1 MERRD
6 RAPLGDAASP
16 PEPKGSAP
24 VATFFAGEAIAVGAT
39 VSLDEDAAHHARVRR
54 LDVGHKLRLLDGN
67 GIVAWGTLV
76 RLAKA
81 HMQVEVESAE
91 TVEPAP
97 AVHMLVPVADRDR
110 MLWLAEKCAE
120 LGAASWRPVIWRRSK
135 SVSPRGEGMTFQ
147 AKVRARMIGAL
158 EQSGTAWLPAIYPE
172 ATVER
177 AIAAAPRGAHCLLD
191 GRGDAMPATE
201 MIAPLCIAVG
211 PEGGVDPDEREV
223 LVSAGWLPV
232 AIGRSTLRFETA
244 GVAALAIARA
254 ALDRTPEHGG

>member
-6 RAPLGDAASP
+6 RPPLG
-16 PEPKGSAP
+16 EGSAVESTGALP
-24 VATFFAGEAIAVGAT
+24 TFFAAEALVVGGSVA
-39 VSLDEDAAHHARVRR
+39 LDEDAAHHARVRR

-67 GIVAWGTLV
+67 GTVARGTLV
-76 RLAKA
+76 RLAKG
-81 HMQVEVESAE
+81 HMHVQVESAE
-91 TVEPAP
+91 TVEPP
-97 AVHMLVPVADRDR
+97 PEVHMLVPVADRDR

-158 EQSGTAWLPAIYPE
+158 EQSGSAWLPVIYPE
-172 ATVER
+172 ATLER
-177 AIAAAPRGAHCLLD
+177 AIAAAPRGAHCVLD
-191 GRGDAMPATE
+191 GAGDSMPATE

-211 PEGGVDPDEREV
+211 PEGGIDPDERDV
-223 LVSAGWLPV
+223 LLTAGWLPV

-254 ALDRTPEHGG
+254 GLDCTPEHGG

>member
-1 MERRD
+1 MSE
-6 RAPLGDAASP
+6 A
-16 PEPKGSAP
+16 KGVA
-24 VATFFAGEAIAVGAT
+24 ATFFAASQLAPGAT

-54 LDVGHKLRLLDGN
+54 VDVGHRVRLLDGA
-67 GIVAWGTLV
+67 GTVAWGTLV

-81 HMQVEVESAE
+81 QMHVEVESME
-91 TVEPAP
+91 SVDPPP

-120 LGAASWRPVIWRRSK
+120 LGAASWRPMMWRRSK

-147 AKVRARMIGAL
+147 SKVRARMISAL
-158 EQSGTAWLPAIYPE
+158 EQSGSAWLPAIYPE

-191 GRGDAMPATE
+191 GSGDSMPATE

-211 PEGGVDPDEREV
+211 PEGGIDADEREL
-223 LVSAGWLPV
+223 LVKAGWLPV
-232 AIGRSTLRFETA
+232 SIGRSTLRFETA
-244 GVAALAIARA
+244 GIAALAIARA
-254 ALDRTPEHGG
+254 SLDRPQDTAPTNPPEHGG

>member
-1 MERRD
+1 MVERRD
-6 RAPLGDAASP
+6 RAPLGSDGGA
-16 PEPKGSAP
+16 EPRGS
-24 VATFFAGEAIAVGAT
+24 VATFFAGEAIVVGST
-39 VSLDEDAAHHARVRR
+39 VALDEDAAHHARVRR
-54 LDVGHKLRLLDGN
+54 LDLGHRIRLLDGN
-67 GIVAWGTLV
+67 GAIGWGTLV
-76 RLAKA
+76 RLAKSQM
-81 HMQVEVESAE
+81 HVDVESAE
-91 TVEPAP
+91 RVEAP
-97 AVHMLVPVADRDR
+97 PEIHLLVPVADRER

-120 LGAASWRPVIWRRSK
+120 LGAASWRPVMWRRSK

-191 GRGDAMPATE
+191 GSGDSMPATE

-211 PEGGVDPDEREV
+211 PEGGVDPDEREL

-244 GVAALAIARA
+244 GIAALAIARA
-254 ALDRTPEHGG
+254 ALDRT

>member
-6 RAPLGDAASP
+6 RAPLGSAEA
-16 PEPKGSAP
+16 EGKGP
-24 VATFFAGEAIAVGAT
+24 VATFFSADQVTPGLT

-54 LDVGHKLRLLDGN
+54 LDVGHRLRLLDGN
-67 GIVAWGTLV
+67 GTVAWGTLV
-76 RLAKA
+76 RLAKG
-81 HMQVEVESAE
+81 HMHVEVESAE
-91 TVEPAP
+91 AVEAPP

-120 LGAASWRPVIWRRSK
+120 LGAASWRPVTWRRSK

-158 EQSGTAWLPAIYPE
+158 EQSGSAWLPAIYPE

-191 GRGDAMPATE
+191 GAGDSMPATE

-211 PEGGVDPDEREV
+211 PEGGVDADEREL
-223 LVSAGWLPV
+223 LVKAGWLPV

-254 ALDRTPEHGG
+254 ALDRA

>member
-6 RAPLGDAASP
+6 RPPLGEIGGA
-16 PEPKGSAP
+16 EPTGALP
-24 VATFFAGEAIAVGAT
+24 TFFAAEQIVVGGT

-54 LDVGHKLRLLDGN
+54 LDVGHKLRLLDGS
-67 GIVAWGTLV
+67 GTIARGTLV
-76 RLAKA
+76 RLAKG
-81 HMQVEVESAE
+81 HMHVQVESAE
-91 TVEPAP
+91 TVEPLAEI
-97 AVHMLVPVADRDR
+97 HLLVPVAERDR

-158 EQSGTAWLPAIYPE
+158 EQSGSAWLPTIYPE
-172 ATVER
+172 ATLER
-177 AIAAAPRGAHCLLD
+177 AIAAAPRGAHCVLD
-191 GRGDAMPATE
+191 AAGDSMPATE

-211 PEGGVDPDEREV
+211 PEGGIDAAERDT

-254 ALDRTPEHGG
+254 ALD

>member
-1 MERRD
+1 MVERRD
-6 RAPLGDAASP
+6 RAPLGTAVA
-16 PEPKGSAP
+16 EPKGP
-24 VATFFAGEAIAVGAT
+24 VATFFAADQIVAGAT

-54 LDVGHKLRLLDGN
+54 LDVGHRVRLLDGA
-67 GIVAWGTLV
+67 GTLGWGTLV
-76 RLAKA
+76 RLAKSQM
-81 HMQVEVESAE
+81 HVEVESAE
-91 TVEPAP
+91 MIDPPP

-120 LGAASWRPVIWRRSK
+120 LGAASWRPVMWRRSK

-147 AKVRARMIGAL
+147 AKVRVRMISAL
-158 EQSGTAWLPAIYPE
+158 EQSGSAWLPAIYPE

-191 GRGDAMPATE
+191 GAGDSMPGTE

-211 PEGGVDPDEREV
+211 PEGGVDPDEREL
-223 LVSAGWLPV
+223 LVKAGWLPV

-254 ALDRTPEHGG
+254 ALDRVQD

>member
-6 RAPLGDAASP
+6 RSPLGSWAVADL
-16 PEPKGSAP
+16 KGP
-24 VATFFAGEAIAVGAT
+24 VATFFAAGEIAVGAT
-39 VSLDEDAAHHARVRR
+39 VALDEDAAHHARVRR
-54 LDVGHKLRLLDGN
+54 LDVGHRVRLLNGN
-67 GIVAWGTLV
+67 GTIAWGTLV
-76 RLAKA
+76 RLAKTQM
-81 HMQVEVESAE
+81 HVDVES
-91 TVEPAP
+91 VEAIEPPP

-120 LGAASWRPVIWRRSK
+120 LGAASWRPVTWRRSK

-158 EQSGTAWLPAIYPE
+158 EQSGSAWLPTIYPE

-191 GRGDAMPATE
+191 AAGDSMPATE

-211 PEGGVDPDEREV
+211 PEGGIDPDEREL
-223 LVSAGWLPV
+223 LVKAGWLPV

-244 GVAALAIARA
+244 AIAALAISRA
-254 ALDRTPEHGG
+254 ALDRM

>member
-6 RAPLGDAASP
+6 RAPLGAAEPPDAAR
-16 PEPKGSAP
+16 GP
-24 VATFFAGEAIAVGAT
+24 VATFFAADQIVAGGT

-54 LDVGHKLRLLDGN
+54 LDVGHRLRLLDGN
-67 GIVAWGTLV
+67 GTVGWGTLV
-76 RLAKA
+76 RLARA
-81 HMQVEVESAE
+81 HMQVEVESVE

-97 AVHMLVPVADRDR
+97 EVHMLVPVADRDR

-158 EQSGTAWLPAIYPE
+158 EQSGNAWLPAIYPE

-177 AIAAAPRGAHCLLD
+177 AIASAPRGAHCVLD
-191 GRGDAMPATE
+191 AAGDSMPATE

-211 PEGGVDPDEREV
+211 PEGGIDADEREL
-223 LVSAGWLPV
+223 LVRAGWLPV

-254 ALDRTPEHGG
+254 ALDRA

>member
-6 RAPLGDAASP
+6 RAPLGAAVA
-16 PEPKGSAP
+16 EAKGP
-24 VATFFAGEAIAVGAT
+24 VATFFAAGQIVPGAT

-54 LDVGHKLRLLDGN
+54 LDVGHRVRLLDGA
-67 GIVAWGTLV
+67 GTLGWGTLV
-76 RLAKA
+76 RLAKSQM
-81 HMQVEVESAE
+81 HVEVESAE
-91 TVEPAP
+91 TVEPPP

-120 LGAASWRPVIWRRSK
+120 LGAASWRPVMWRRSK

-158 EQSGTAWLPAIYPE
+158 EQSGSAWLPAIYPE

-177 AIAAAPRGAHCLLD
+177 AIASAPRGAHCLLD
-191 GRGDAMPATE
+191 GSGDSMPATE

-211 PEGGVDPDEREV
+211 PEGGVDPDEREL
-223 LVSAGWLPV
+223 LVKAGWLPV

-254 ALDRTPEHGG
+254 ALDRA

>member
-6 RAPLGDAASP
+6 RAPLGGNEMA
-16 PEPKGSAP
+16 EPTGP
-24 VATFFAGEAIAVGAT
+24 IATFFAAEQIAPGGT

-54 LDVGHKLRLLDGN
+54 LDVGHELRLLDGN
-67 GIVAWGTLV
+67 GTVGWGTLV

-81 HMQVEVESAE
+81 HMQVEVERVE
-91 TVEPAP
+91 TVEPPP

-110 MLWLAEKCAE
+110 MLMLAEKCAE

-135 SVSPRGEGMTFQ
+135 SVSPRGEGMVFQ
-147 AKVRARMIGAL
+147 SKVRARKIGAL
-158 EQSGTAWLPAIYPE
+158 EQSGSAWLPAIYPE

-191 GRGDAMPATE
+191 GGGDSMPATE

-211 PEGGVDPDEREV
+211 PEGGVDPDER
-223 LVSAGWLPV
+223 
-232 AIGRSTLRFETA
+232 
-244 GVAALAIARA
+244 
-254 ALDRTPEHGG
+254 

>member
-1 MERRD
+1 MERRA
-6 RAPLGDAASP
+6 RPPLGDGEP
-16 PEPKGSAP
+16 VEPKGAAP
-24 VATFFAGEAIAVGAT
+24 VATFFSAEPIAVGGTAA
-39 VSLDEDAAHHARVRR
+39 LDEDAAHHARVRR
-54 LDVGHKLRLLDGN
+54 LDVGHRVRLLDGA
-67 GIVAWGTLV
+67 GTTAWGTLV
-76 RLAKA
+76 RLAKG
-81 HMQVEVESAE
+81 HMHVAVESAE
-91 TVEPAP
+91 TSEPPP

-120 LGAASWRPVIWRRSK
+120 LGAASWRPVMWRRSK

-147 AKVRARMIGAL
+147 AKVRARMINAL
-158 EQSGTAWLPAIYPE
+158 EQSGSAWLPAIYPE

-191 GRGDAMPATE
+191 GRGDSMPSTE

-211 PEGGVDPDEREV
+211 PEGGIDPDEREV
-223 LVSAGWLPV
+223 LVNAGWLPV

-244 GVAALAIARA
+244 GIAALAIARA

>member
-1 MERRD
+1 VERRD
-6 RAPLGDAASP
+6 RAPLGSA
-16 PEPKGSAP
+16 EPAEGKGP
-24 VATFFAGEAIAVGAT
+24 VATFFAADQIAPGLT

-54 LDVGHKLRLLDGN
+54 LDVGHRLRLLDGN
-67 GIVAWGTLV
+67 GTVAWGTLV

-81 HMQVEVESAE
+81 HMQVEVESVE
-91 TVEPAP
+91 TVEAPP

-120 LGAASWRPVIWRRSK
+120 LGAASWRPVMWRRSK

-158 EQSGTAWLPAIYPE
+158 EQSGSAWLPAIYPE

-191 GRGDAMPATE
+191 GAGDSMPATE

-211 PEGGVDPDEREV
+211 PEGGVDPDEREL
-223 LVSAGWLPV
+223 LVKAGWLPV

-254 ALDRTPEHGG
+254 ALDRT